1 LELESNGLKYLVGV
15 GVDRAGDFGW
25 CWSQM
30 GWNILLVLVS
40 NELEYL
46 DGAGDKLAGI
56 YEWN

>member
-1 LELESNGLKYLVGV
+1 
-15 GVDRAGDFGW
+15 
-25 CWSQM
+25 M